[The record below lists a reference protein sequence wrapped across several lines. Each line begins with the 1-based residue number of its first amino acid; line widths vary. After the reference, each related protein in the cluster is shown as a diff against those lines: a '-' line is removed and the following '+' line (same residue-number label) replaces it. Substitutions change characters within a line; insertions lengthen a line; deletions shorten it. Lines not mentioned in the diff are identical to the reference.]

1 MVKTINK
8 IIIFVYLFVTVLIVL
23 YPLVY
28 LVSSSFTPGRTIGD
42 MPVIPFSA
50 GFTTQ
55 HFVDLFTQTNYLIWF
70 RNSFIIAIST
80 SLSTVLVC
88 TLAAYT
94 FSRFKFTLKK
104 SLMLILLILQ
114 VFPSILGMVA
124 IFVLL
129 LRIGG
134 LDTLWGLVLV
144 YVAGNV
150 PFNTWLVKSY
160 MDNIPRSLD
169 EAARID
175 GASSFRIFRSI
186 IFPQARP
193 IVTFLAIVSFT
204 APWMDFIIP
213 TLVLR
218 SAERITLPLGLL
230 RFVAERTAQD
240 FTRFAAGSL
249 LVAVPFIIYFIL
261 MQKSIVTSLG
271 GAGVKE

>member
-8 IIIFVYLFVTVLIVL
+8 IIIFFYLFVTVLIVL

-28 LVSSSFTPGRTIGD
+28 LVSSAFTPGRTIAD
-42 MPVIPFSA
+42 MPIIPFSN
-50 GFTTQ
+50 GVTVQ
-55 HFVDLFTQTNYLIWF
+55 HFVELFTQTNYIIWF
-70 RNSFIIAIST
+70 RNSFIIAIGT

-88 TLAAYT
+88 TLAAYA
-94 FSRFKFTLKK
+94 FSRFRFVLKK
-104 SLMLILLILQ
+104 SLMLILLVLQ

-124 IFVLL
+124 IAVVLW
-129 LRIGG
+129 RIGG

-160 MDNIPRSLD
+160 LDNIPRSLD

-175 GASSFRIFRSI
+175 GASSLRIFISI
-186 IFPQARP
+186 ILPQAKP
-193 IVTFLAIVSFT
+193 IITFLAIASFT

-213 TLVLR
+213 TMVLR
-218 SAERITLPLGLL
+218 TADRITLPLGLL

>member
-1 MVKTINK
+1 MTKTINK
-8 IIIFVYLFVTVLIVL
+8 IIIYTYLLVTVLIVL

-28 LVSSSFTPGRTIGD
+28 LVSSAFTPGRTIAD
-42 MPVIPFSA
+42 MPIIPFSD

-55 HFVDLFTQTNYLIWF
+55 HFVELFTQTDYLLWF
-70 RNSFIIAIST
+70 RNSFIIAMGT
-80 SLSTVLVC
+80 SLSTVVVC

-104 SLMLILLILQ
+104 SLMLMLLVLQ

-124 IFVLL
+124 ITVLL
-129 LRIGG
+129 WRIGG
-134 LDTLWGLVLV
+134 LNTLWGLVLV

-160 MDNIPRSLD
+160 MDNIPISLD

-175 GASSFRIFRSI
+175 GASSFRIFVSI

-193 IVTFLAIVSFT
+193 IVTFLAIASFT

-218 SAERITLPLGLL
+218 TADRLTLPLGLL

-249 LVAVPFIIYFIL
+249 LVAVPFIIYFII